1 MAEGPGGVRW
11 ASPQVLVPALALIA
25 AAGYALR
32 AAPPEVSPPPELT
45 PAAPA
50 ETQVG
55 TRDVVL
61 YLVDDELARPQVRAL
76 PDPSD
81 ASASLQAVVDALR
94 EALIEE
100 GAWPEALP
108 APRAYALEL
117 ERSPAAVLDLPE
129 HDVALDVAAERR
141 IVASLRRTL
150 LEQGIERLAFLR
162 GGGPVE
168 AWPSQLAVPSSL
180 E

>member
-1 MAEGPGGVRW
+1 MAAGAGIRW

-32 AAPPEVSPPPELT
+32 AAPPQPAPPPELAT
-45 PAAPA
+45 RAPA
-50 ETQVG
+50 EADVG

-61 YLVDDELARPQVRAL
+61 YLVDDELARPRVREL

-81 ASASLQAVVDALR
+81 ASAALQVVVDALR
-94 EALIEE
+94 EALVEE
-100 GAWPEALP
+100 GVWPAELP

-117 ERSPAAVLDLPE
+117 ERTPAAVLDLPAA
-129 HDVALDVAAERR
+129 DVRLDVAAERR

-162 GGGPVE
+162 NGGPVD
-168 AWPSQLAVPSSL
+168 AWLGQLRAPSSL